1 MMKVQAVIFDLFGTL
16 VDGFAASS
24 AGYHEEFAAAL
35 GVDHE
40 SFMQHWRQIAGNRTI
55 GDFQTVEA
63 SIEHVCNRMG
73 VSVTTEQ
80 MAKAVKIRLE
90 LTRRALA
97 PRSSAVST
105 VAQLKRAS
113 FKIGLLSNCSI
124 EIPLVWPET
133 DFAELFDCTVFSSRE
148 RLKKPDPR
156 IYNVVCDRLGVPP
169 ESCIYVGDGENYELA
184 AAAQAGMHAV
194 LIRNPSQDYRSEI
207 LREARDWRG
216 DVISALPEALTR
228 VGINADGSTP
238 SNRT

>member
-1 MMKVQAVIFDLFGTL
+1 MKFEAVIFDLFGTL

-24 AGYHEEFAAAL
+24 AGYHEEFSAAL

-40 SFMQHWRQIAGNRTI
+40 SFMQHWRQITDSRTL
-55 GDFQTVEA
+55 GDFQSVEA
-63 SIEHVCNRMG
+63 SIQHVCDRMD

-97 PRSSAVST
+97 PRSDAVST
-105 VAQLKRAS
+105 ITQLKRAG

-133 DFAELFDCTVFSSRE
+133 LFADLIDSAVFSSRE

-156 IYNVVCDRLGVPP
+156 IYHVVCDRLGVMPDA
-169 ESCIYVGDGENYELA
+169 CLYIADGENYELSA
-184 AAAQAGMHAV
+184 AVNVRMQAV
-194 LIRNPSQDYRSEI
+194 LICNAGADDGKEI
-207 LREARDWRG
+207 LREARDWQG
-216 DVISALPEALTR
+216 PAISALPEALTL
-228 VGINADGSTP
+228 VGIAEG
-238 SNRT
+238 